1 MLKKLYEKGYF
12 DYKKFILENQ
22 KKLGL
27 TPNEALVLMELL
39 DSYSNGCDLV
49 SVDDIQNNILLP
61 KDELTE
67 ALSKLLTKKYYTIF
81 LKEKDMK
88 SYEAISLDGFFNHAK
103 DIINNTLSDADS
115 DLYTITSILQDKI
128 NRILTSSE
136 LDIVQTLVNDDKYT
150 LNDFNNVISNLE
162 AKKRKITIKVIAQ
175 ELAQPSSQPKPKK
188 TNKMINDFISKIKS

>member
-49 SVDDIQNNILLP
+49 SVDDIQNSILLP

-188 TNKMINDFISKIKS
+188 PNKMINDFISKIK

>member
-1 MLKKLYEKGYF
+1 MLKKLYGKGYF

-49 SVDDIQNNILLP
+49 SVDDIQNSILLP

-188 TNKMINDFISKIKS
+188 TNKMINDFISKIK

>member
-49 SVDDIQNNILLP
+49 SVDDIQNSILLP

-162 AKKRKITIKVIAQ
+162 SKKRKITIKVIAQ

-188 TNKMINDFISKIKS
+188 PNKMINDFISKIK

>member
-49 SVDDIQNNILLP
+49 SVDDIQNSILLP

-136 LDIVQTLVNDDKYT
+136 LDIVQTLLNDDKYT

-188 TNKMINDFISKIKS
+188 PNKMINDFISKIK